1 MKGYQ
6 EAGVEFT
13 YIFNIVTELDNNP
26 IIEI

>member
-13 YIFNIVTELDNNP
+13 YIFNTVTELDNNP

>member
-13 YIFNIVTELDNNP
+13 YILNIVTEFDNNP